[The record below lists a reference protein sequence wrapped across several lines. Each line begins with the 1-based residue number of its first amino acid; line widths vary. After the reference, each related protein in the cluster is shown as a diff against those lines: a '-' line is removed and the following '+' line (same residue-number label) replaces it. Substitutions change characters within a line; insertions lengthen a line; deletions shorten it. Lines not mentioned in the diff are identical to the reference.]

1 MAVITMS
8 ADSTT
13 LVLNGFPIVDFAE
26 GDILEL
32 NPVNDLTSHINGAS
46 GAVNINKRNDGGV
59 HDLII
64 RVQKMSASDVF
75 LNSARNQADPTV
87 FNGSVKEDFIRDGT
101 AGAESYILENGSI
114 TTQPGNVKSN
124 TDGNGMMEYTIRF
137 RNATRNL

>member
-32 NPVNDLTSHINGAS
+32 NPVNDLTSHINGAG

-59 HDLII
+59 TDLII

-75 LNSARNQADPTV
+75 LNSARNQAEPTV
-87 FNGSVKEDFIRDGT
+87 FNGSVKEDFNRDGT

-114 TTQPGNVKSN
+114 TTQPGNTKSN